1 MVSLQARHSRLCAL
15 GGAWTRFEETVTGCT
30 CPDGPAY
37 YVVVREGAQAH
48 KEAVGR
54 DPKEAELAFQ
64 RVASA
69 IDEGE
74 FRPRPEI
81 GFTEWSMRW
90 LASLERKPSTVG
102 SYRSTVAHAR
112 DAFGGRRV
120 RRLGPEDIARFN
132 RLLRERGC
140 SPSTRAK
147 HLRVLGACLQAA
159 IYYRY
164 AETNPVR
171 ELPPAQ
177 RPRPERK
184 EAAYFENDELS
195 RLFAHLQDEPYR
207 TLCLV
212 ALKTGM
218 RQGEL
223 LALRWNDVDLE
234 NAIVRVRRSFTG
246 GAVGTPKNRERRDVD
261 LISDV
266 VKLLTR
272 MHAIRANDDGE
283 ALIFHTGDSL
293 RFISPTMCCAGS
305 SIRRWRQ
312 PESLG
317 SGRRRKTGRST
328 AFDTRSP
335 SELSRKARK
344 SRGSLATSATHLSE
358 GDDRHLWP
366 LGARR
371 TEAPGSQDGGR
382 LPGLSCRSQPVLAHA

>member
-1 MVSLQARHSRLCAL
+1 LVSLQARHSRLCAL
-15 GGAWTRFEETVTGCT
+15 GGAWTPFEETVTGCT

-37 YVVVREGAQAH
+37 YVVVSEGAQAH

-64 RVASA
+64 RVAAA
-69 IDEGE
+69 IDERE
-74 FRPRPEI
+74 SRPRLEI
-81 GFTEWSMRW
+81 GFTEWSMGW

-102 SYRSTVAHAR
+102 SYRSTIAHAR
-112 DAFGGRRV
+112 DAFGGRQV

-184 EAAYFENDELS
+184 EAAYFENHELPL
-195 RLFAHLQDEPYR
+195 LFAHLQDEPYR

-234 NAIVRVRRSFTG
+234 NAIVRVRRSFTA
-246 GAVGTPKNRERRDVD
+246 GAVDTPKNRERRDVD

-272 MHAIRANDDGE
+272 MHGARANESGE
-283 ALIFHTGDSL
+283 ALIFHTGDNL
-293 RFISPTMCCAGS
+293 RFISPTIVLRRQLYPALQAAGIARVGPTHEKRTFHS
-305 SIRRWRQ
+305 FRHTFAKRALENGAQITW
-312 PESLG
+312 
-317 SGRRRKTGRST
+317 
-328 AFDTRSP
+328 
-335 SELSRKARK
+335 LSRHLGHSSLKVTTDIYGHWERAERK
-344 SRGSLATSATHLSE
+344 LQAAKME
-358 GDDRHLWP
+358 G
-366 LGARR
+366 AF
-371 TEAPGSQDGGR
+371 
-382 LPGLSCRSQPVLAHA
+382 PV